1 MMAVEPMEVRMAR
14 LEGGYQQIDKRLSE
28 MQADIRD
35 LRVHVDDGFS
45 GLRREVRQQLYWLLG
60 ILIVGILVPL
70 YLRFLSPYF

>member
-1 MMAVEPMEVRMAR
+1 MAAEPMEARMAR

-45 GLRREVRQQLYWLLG
+45 GLRREVRQQFYWLLG
-60 ILIVGILVPL
+60 ILIIGTLMPL
-70 YLRFLSPYF
+70 YLRFLSP